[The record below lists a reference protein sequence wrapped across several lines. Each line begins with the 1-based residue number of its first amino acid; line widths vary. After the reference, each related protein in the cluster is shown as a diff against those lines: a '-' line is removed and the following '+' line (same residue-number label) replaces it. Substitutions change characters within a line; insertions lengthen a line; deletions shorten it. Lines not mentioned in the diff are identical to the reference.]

1 MQAFDS
7 VRSAL
12 SGFLQEK
19 GLEWPA
25 KAVVEAAKDPKHGD
39 VATNLAMLL
48 AKPLHRAPRDIA
60 AELAAWIRDH
70 TDGVENVEVAGP
82 GFCNVTFSQVFWRR
96 VVQQVE
102 KEGAAFG
109 SSTIGG
115 GRKTLVEY
123 VSANPTGPLHVGHGR
138 GAAAGDSLARILRRA
153 GYDVTTEYYIN
164 DAGRQMRILGMSVWY
179 RLRNLVGRTMAE
191 PEDYYRGSYITDIAK
206 EMLEKDPSLAD
217 ASDEDG
223 KERCYEYAKN
233 EILEGIKKDLRD
245 FRVEH
250 QNWFS
255 EKTLVDGGLVDKAF
269 QALKDAGYTYEKDGA
284 LWFATS
290 RLGDDKDRVL
300 RKSDGSLTYF
310 ASDIAYHHNKF
321 ERGFDWLIDVWGA
334 DHHGY
339 VPRMRAAIEAMGKG
353 KKNFDVV
360 LIQLVNLLI
369 NGQPVSMSTRAG
381 TFETLADVVREVGAD
396 AARFMFLSRKTDS
409 PVDFDLEAVKQRTM
423 ENPVY
428 YVQYAHARVAALL
441 RRAAEEGVTIPDVS
455 DDAALAGLTLPDDMA
470 LLRKMALYRDMLEQA
485 ATTLSVH
492 HVSHYLMELSQ
503 LLHSYYTKNQ
513 ILKAG
518 DPVTTGSRLAL
529 LRAVSRVIANGLD
542 LMGVSAP
549 TTCNRTGKPAGGEIC
564 HGFFPPEFHPHDPD
578 QRRIAPLRDH
588 AERSRFGP
596 HRRHPHRHCGLV
608 LLHGLHGGTRAESGK
623 ASGGNRCH
631 RGPGKER

>member
-233 EILEGIKKDLRD
+233 EILEGFKKDLRD

-353 KKNFDVV
+353 KKNFGVV

-441 RRAAEEGVTIPDVS
+441 RRAAGEGVTIPDVS

-549 TTCNRTGKPAGGEIC
+549 
-564 HGFFPPEFHPHDPD
+564 
-578 QRRIAPLRDH
+578 DH
-588 AERSRFGP
+588 M
-596 HRRHPHRHCGLV
+596 
-608 LLHGLHGGTRAESGK
+608 
-623 ASGGNRCH
+623 
-631 RGPGKER
+631 

>member
-7 VRSAL
+7 VRLAL

-250 QNWFS
+250 QSWFS

-549 TTCNRTGKPAGGEIC
+549 
-564 HGFFPPEFHPHDPD
+564 
-578 QRRIAPLRDH
+578 DH
-588 AERSRFGP
+588 M
-596 HRRHPHRHCGLV
+596 
-608 LLHGLHGGTRAESGK
+608 
-623 ASGGNRCH
+623 
-631 RGPGKER
+631 

>member
-233 EILEGIKKDLRD
+233 EILEGIKQDLRD

-250 QNWFS
+250 QSWFS

-455 DDAALAGLTLPDDMA
+455 DDAALAGLTLQDDMA

-549 TTCNRTGKPAGGEIC
+549 
-564 HGFFPPEFHPHDPD
+564 
-578 QRRIAPLRDH
+578 DH
-588 AERSRFGP
+588 M
-596 HRRHPHRHCGLV
+596 
-608 LLHGLHGGTRAESGK
+608 
-623 ASGGNRCH
+623 
-631 RGPGKER
+631 

>member
-179 RLRNLVGRTMAE
+179 RLPNLVGRTMAE

-549 TTCNRTGKPAGGEIC
+549 
-564 HGFFPPEFHPHDPD
+564 
-578 QRRIAPLRDH
+578 DH
-588 AERSRFGP
+588 M
-596 HRRHPHRHCGLV
+596 
-608 LLHGLHGGTRAESGK
+608 
-623 ASGGNRCH
+623 
-631 RGPGKER
+631 

>member
-60 AELAAWIRDH
+60 AELAAWIGDH

-153 GYDVTTEYYIN
+153 GFDVTTEYYIN

-206 EMLEKDPSLAD
+206 EMLEKDPSLAE
-217 ASDEDG
+217 ASDEEG

-321 ERGFDWLIDVWGA
+321 DRGFDWLIDVWGA

-339 VPRMRAAIEAMGKG
+339 VPRMRAAIEAMGKE

-381 TFETLADVVREVGAD
+381 TFETLADVVKEVGAD

-455 DDAALAGLTLPDDMA
+455 DDASLAGLTLPDDMA

-549 TTCNRTGKPAGGEIC
+549 
-564 HGFFPPEFHPHDPD
+564 
-578 QRRIAPLRDH
+578 DH
-588 AERSRFGP
+588 M
-596 HRRHPHRHCGLV
+596 
-608 LLHGLHGGTRAESGK
+608 
-623 ASGGNRCH
+623 
-631 RGPGKER
+631 

>member
-513 ILKAG
+513 ILEAG

-549 TTCNRTGKPAGGEIC
+549 
-564 HGFFPPEFHPHDPD
+564 
-578 QRRIAPLRDH
+578 DH
-588 AERSRFGP
+588 M
-596 HRRHPHRHCGLV
+596 
-608 LLHGLHGGTRAESGK
+608 
-623 ASGGNRCH
+623 
-631 RGPGKER
+631 

>member
-12 SGFLQEK
+12 SGVLQEK

-549 TTCNRTGKPAGGEIC
+549 
-564 HGFFPPEFHPHDPD
+564 
-578 QRRIAPLRDH
+578 DH
-588 AERSRFGP
+588 M
-596 HRRHPHRHCGLV
+596 
-608 LLHGLHGGTRAESGK
+608 
-623 ASGGNRCH
+623 
-631 RGPGKER
+631 

>member
-409 PVDFDLEAVKQRTM
+409 PVDFDLEAVKRRTM

-549 TTCNRTGKPAGGEIC
+549 
-564 HGFFPPEFHPHDPD
+564 
-578 QRRIAPLRDH
+578 DH
-588 AERSRFGP
+588 M
-596 HRRHPHRHCGLV
+596 
-608 LLHGLHGGTRAESGK
+608 
-623 ASGGNRCH
+623 
-631 RGPGKER
+631 

>member
-179 RLRNLVGRTMAE
+179 RLSNLVGRTMAE

-321 ERGFDWLIDVWGA
+321 ERSFDWLIDVWGA

-549 TTCNRTGKPAGGEIC
+549 
-564 HGFFPPEFHPHDPD
+564 
-578 QRRIAPLRDH
+578 DH
-588 AERSRFGP
+588 M
-596 HRRHPHRHCGLV
+596 
-608 LLHGLHGGTRAESGK
+608 
-623 ASGGNRCH
+623 
-631 RGPGKER
+631 

>member
-428 YVQYAHARVAALL
+428 YVQDAHARVAALL

-549 TTCNRTGKPAGGEIC
+549 
-564 HGFFPPEFHPHDPD
+564 
-578 QRRIAPLRDH
+578 DH
-588 AERSRFGP
+588 M
-596 HRRHPHRHCGLV
+596 
-608 LLHGLHGGTRAESGK
+608 
-623 ASGGNRCH
+623 
-631 RGPGKER
+631 

>member
-360 LIQLVNLLI
+360 VI

-549 TTCNRTGKPAGGEIC
+549 
-564 HGFFPPEFHPHDPD
+564 
-578 QRRIAPLRDH
+578 DH
-588 AERSRFGP
+588 M
-596 HRRHPHRHCGLV
+596 
-608 LLHGLHGGTRAESGK
+608 
-623 ASGGNRCH
+623 
-631 RGPGKER
+631 

>member
-164 DAGRQMRILGMSVWY
+164 DAGRQMRLLGMSVWY

-549 TTCNRTGKPAGGEIC
+549 
-564 HGFFPPEFHPHDPD
+564 
-578 QRRIAPLRDH
+578 DH
-588 AERSRFGP
+588 M
-596 HRRHPHRHCGLV
+596 
-608 LLHGLHGGTRAESGK
+608 
-623 ASGGNRCH
+623 
-631 RGPGKER
+631 

>member
-321 ERGFDWLIDVWGA
+321 ERGFDWLIGVWGA

-441 RRAAEEGVTIPDVS
+441 RRAAGEGVTIPDVS

-549 TTCNRTGKPAGGEIC
+549 
-564 HGFFPPEFHPHDPD
+564 
-578 QRRIAPLRDH
+578 DH
-588 AERSRFGP
+588 M
-596 HRRHPHRHCGLV
+596 
-608 LLHGLHGGTRAESGK
+608 
-623 ASGGNRCH
+623 
-631 RGPGKER
+631 

>member
-7 VRSAL
+7 VRLAL

-96 VVQQVE
+96 VVKQVE

-549 TTCNRTGKPAGGEIC
+549 
-564 HGFFPPEFHPHDPD
+564 
-578 QRRIAPLRDH
+578 DH
-588 AERSRFGP
+588 M
-596 HRRHPHRHCGLV
+596 
-608 LLHGLHGGTRAESGK
+608 
-623 ASGGNRCH
+623 
-631 RGPGKER
+631 

>member
-7 VRSAL
+7 VRLAL

-19 GLEWPA
+19 GLEWPV

-250 QNWFS
+250 QSWFS

-549 TTCNRTGKPAGGEIC
+549 
-564 HGFFPPEFHPHDPD
+564 
-578 QRRIAPLRDH
+578 DH
-588 AERSRFGP
+588 M
-596 HRRHPHRHCGLV
+596 
-608 LLHGLHGGTRAESGK
+608 
-623 ASGGNRCH
+623 
-631 RGPGKER
+631 

>member
-96 VVQQVE
+96 VVKQVE

-549 TTCNRTGKPAGGEIC
+549 
-564 HGFFPPEFHPHDPD
+564 
-578 QRRIAPLRDH
+578 DH
-588 AERSRFGP
+588 M
-596 HRRHPHRHCGLV
+596 
-608 LLHGLHGGTRAESGK
+608 
-623 ASGGNRCH
+623 
-631 RGPGKER
+631 

>member
-164 DAGRQMRILGMSVWY
+164 DAGRQMHILGMSVWY

-549 TTCNRTGKPAGGEIC
+549 
-564 HGFFPPEFHPHDPD
+564 
-578 QRRIAPLRDH
+578 DH
-588 AERSRFGP
+588 M
-596 HRRHPHRHCGLV
+596 
-608 LLHGLHGGTRAESGK
+608 
-623 ASGGNRCH
+623 
-631 RGPGKER
+631 

>member
-255 EKTLVDGGLVDKAF
+255 EKTLVDGGLEDKAF

-549 TTCNRTGKPAGGEIC
+549 
-564 HGFFPPEFHPHDPD
+564 
-578 QRRIAPLRDH
+578 DH
-588 AERSRFGP
+588 M
-596 HRRHPHRHCGLV
+596 
-608 LLHGLHGGTRAESGK
+608 
-623 ASGGNRCH
+623 
-631 RGPGKER
+631 

>member
-470 LLRKMALYRDMLEQA
+470 LLRKMTLYRDMLEQA

-549 TTCNRTGKPAGGEIC
+549 
-564 HGFFPPEFHPHDPD
+564 
-578 QRRIAPLRDH
+578 DH
-588 AERSRFGP
+588 M
-596 HRRHPHRHCGLV
+596 
-608 LLHGLHGGTRAESGK
+608 
-623 ASGGNRCH
+623 
-631 RGPGKER
+631 

>member
-7 VRSAL
+7 VRLAL

-164 DAGRQMRILGMSVWY
+164 DAGRQMRILGMSAWY

-549 TTCNRTGKPAGGEIC
+549 
-564 HGFFPPEFHPHDPD
+564 
-578 QRRIAPLRDH
+578 DH
-588 AERSRFGP
+588 M
-596 HRRHPHRHCGLV
+596 
-608 LLHGLHGGTRAESGK
+608 
-623 ASGGNRCH
+623 
-631 RGPGKER
+631 

>member
-7 VRSAL
+7 VRLAL

-206 EMLEKDPSLAD
+206 EMLEKDPFLAD

-250 QNWFS
+250 QSWFS

-549 TTCNRTGKPAGGEIC
+549 
-564 HGFFPPEFHPHDPD
+564 
-578 QRRIAPLRDH
+578 DH
-588 AERSRFGP
+588 M
-596 HRRHPHRHCGLV
+596 
-608 LLHGLHGGTRAESGK
+608 
-623 ASGGNRCH
+623 
-631 RGPGKER
+631 

>member
-269 QALKDAGYTYEKDGA
+269 QALKDAGYTYENDGA

-549 TTCNRTGKPAGGEIC
+549 
-564 HGFFPPEFHPHDPD
+564 
-578 QRRIAPLRDH
+578 DH
-588 AERSRFGP
+588 M
-596 HRRHPHRHCGLV
+596 
-608 LLHGLHGGTRAESGK
+608 
-623 ASGGNRCH
+623 
-631 RGPGKER
+631 

>member
-7 VRSAL
+7 VRLAL

-250 QNWFS
+250 QSWFS

-529 LRAVSRVIANGLD
+529 LRAVSRVIAKGLD

-549 TTCNRTGKPAGGEIC
+549 
-564 HGFFPPEFHPHDPD
+564 
-578 QRRIAPLRDH
+578 DH
-588 AERSRFGP
+588 M
-596 HRRHPHRHCGLV
+596 
-608 LLHGLHGGTRAESGK
+608 
-623 ASGGNRCH
+623 
-631 RGPGKER
+631 

>member
-7 VRSAL
+7 VRLAL

-48 AKPLHRAPRDIA
+48 AKPLHRVPRDIA

-250 QNWFS
+250 QSWFS

-455 DDAALAGLTLPDDMA
+455 DDALAGLTLPDDMA

-549 TTCNRTGKPAGGEIC
+549 
-564 HGFFPPEFHPHDPD
+564 
-578 QRRIAPLRDH
+578 DH
-588 AERSRFGP
+588 M
-596 HRRHPHRHCGLV
+596 
-608 LLHGLHGGTRAESGK
+608 
-623 ASGGNRCH
+623 
-631 RGPGKER
+631 

>member
-7 VRSAL
+7 VRLAL

-250 QNWFS
+250 QSWFS

-339 VPRMRAAIEAMGKG
+339 VPRMKAAVQAMGRDPAS
-353 KKNFDVV
+353 FDVV

-549 TTCNRTGKPAGGEIC
+549 
-564 HGFFPPEFHPHDPD
+564 
-578 QRRIAPLRDH
+578 DH
-588 AERSRFGP
+588 M
-596 HRRHPHRHCGLV
+596 
-608 LLHGLHGGTRAESGK
+608 
-623 ASGGNRCH
+623 
-631 RGPGKER
+631 

>member
-233 EILEGIKKDLRD
+233 KILEGIKKDLRD

-549 TTCNRTGKPAGGEIC
+549 
-564 HGFFPPEFHPHDPD
+564 
-578 QRRIAPLRDH
+578 DH
-588 AERSRFGP
+588 M
-596 HRRHPHRHCGLV
+596 
-608 LLHGLHGGTRAESGK
+608 
-623 ASGGNRCH
+623 
-631 RGPGKER
+631 

>member
-290 RLGDDKDRVL
+290 RLGDDKNRVL

-549 TTCNRTGKPAGGEIC
+549 
-564 HGFFPPEFHPHDPD
+564 
-578 QRRIAPLRDH
+578 DH
-588 AERSRFGP
+588 M
-596 HRRHPHRHCGLV
+596 
-608 LLHGLHGGTRAESGK
+608 
-623 ASGGNRCH
+623 
-631 RGPGKER
+631 

>member
-423 ENPVY
+423 ETPVY

-441 RRAAEEGVTIPDVS
+441 RRAAGEGVTIPDVS

-549 TTCNRTGKPAGGEIC
+549 
-564 HGFFPPEFHPHDPD
+564 
-578 QRRIAPLRDH
+578 DH
-588 AERSRFGP
+588 M
-596 HRRHPHRHCGLV
+596 
-608 LLHGLHGGTRAESGK
+608 
-623 ASGGNRCH
+623 
-631 RGPGKER
+631 

>member
-7 VRSAL
+7 VRLAL

-284 LWFATS
+284 LWFTTS

-549 TTCNRTGKPAGGEIC
+549 
-564 HGFFPPEFHPHDPD
+564 
-578 QRRIAPLRDH
+578 DH
-588 AERSRFGP
+588 M
-596 HRRHPHRHCGLV
+596 
-608 LLHGLHGGTRAESGK
+608 
-623 ASGGNRCH
+623 
-631 RGPGKER
+631 

>member
-7 VRSAL
+7 VRLAL

-250 QNWFS
+250 QSWFS

-269 QALKDAGYTYEKDGA
+269 QALKDADYTYEKDGA

-549 TTCNRTGKPAGGEIC
+549 
-564 HGFFPPEFHPHDPD
+564 
-578 QRRIAPLRDH
+578 DH
-588 AERSRFGP
+588 M
-596 HRRHPHRHCGLV
+596 
-608 LLHGLHGGTRAESGK
+608 
-623 ASGGNRCH
+623 
-631 RGPGKER
+631 

>member
-339 VPRMRAAIEAMGKG
+339 EPRMRAAIEAMGKG

-381 TFETLADVVREVGAD
+381 TFETLADVVRKVGAD
-396 AARFMFLSRKTDS
+396 AARFMLLSRKTDS

-441 RRAAEEGVTIPDVS
+441 RRAAGEGVTIPDVS

-549 TTCNRTGKPAGGEIC
+549 
-564 HGFFPPEFHPHDPD
+564 
-578 QRRIAPLRDH
+578 DH
-588 AERSRFGP
+588 M
-596 HRRHPHRHCGLV
+596 
-608 LLHGLHGGTRAESGK
+608 
-623 ASGGNRCH
+623 
-631 RGPGKER
+631 

>member
-48 AKPLHRAPRDIA
+48 AKPLHRVPRDIA

-549 TTCNRTGKPAGGEIC
+549 
-564 HGFFPPEFHPHDPD
+564 
-578 QRRIAPLRDH
+578 DH
-588 AERSRFGP
+588 M
-596 HRRHPHRHCGLV
+596 
-608 LLHGLHGGTRAESGK
+608 
-623 ASGGNRCH
+623 
-631 RGPGKER
+631 

>member
-396 AARFMFLSRKTDS
+396 AARFMFLSSKTDS

-441 RRAAEEGVTIPDVS
+441 RRAAGEGVTIPDVS

-549 TTCNRTGKPAGGEIC
+549 
-564 HGFFPPEFHPHDPD
+564 
-578 QRRIAPLRDH
+578 DH
-588 AERSRFGP
+588 M
-596 HRRHPHRHCGLV
+596 
-608 LLHGLHGGTRAESGK
+608 
-623 ASGGNRCH
+623 
-631 RGPGKER
+631 